1 MDHLLSKETVKQSNL
16 PNRWSKEPKGSGSQ
30 LIAQSKFQ
38 SVRSLYVIFSATNG
52 VVAQLA
58 EHLLCKQ
65 GVASSNLAGSTN
77 YSPDPNARPEQLGS
91 VLGIASTLRYRF
103 ILY

>member
-1 MDHLLSKETVKQSNL
+1 
-16 PNRWSKEPKGSGSQ
+16 

-38 SVRSLYVIFSATNG
+38 LVRSLYVIFSATNG

-77 YSPDPNARPEQLGS
+77 FSLDPTPAQEPPWAHSS
-91 VLGIASTLRYRF
+91 VG
-103 ILY
+103 

>member
-1 MDHLLSKETVKQSNL
+1 MEQEASASLFFSKSDC
-16 PNRWSKEPKGSGSQ
+16 
-30 LIAQSKFQ
+30 
-38 SVRSLYVIFSATNG
+38 YG

-91 VLGIASTLRYRF
+91 
-103 ILY
+103 

>member
-1 MDHLLSKETVKQSNL
+1 LDHLLSKETAERSN
-16 PNRWSKEPKGSGSQ
+16 PPSRWSKEAKASGFQ
-30 LIAQSKFQ
+30 LIAQSKFL
-38 SVRSLYVIFSATNG
+38 SHVLLYVIFSATNG

-77 YSPDPNARPEQLGS
+77 LSLDPMPAQEPLGLIAQLVRAR
-91 VLGIASTLRYRF
+91 A
-103 ILY
+103 